1 MIDYQAKLNPVA
13 RDMKPSGIRKF
24 FEIAATRKD
33 CISLGVGEPDF
44 VTPEK
49 FSRAGIQSILDGK
62 TQYTANAGLME
73 LRKAI
78 SKYLDGFIGVHY
90 DPASEVIVTVGASEG
105 LDAAFR
111 AVCAPGDEVL
121 VPEPCFVCYA
131 PLVSLTGATPVA
143 VKCHIE
149 DEFKLNPAEVEAAI
163 TDKTKAIIVA
173 FPNNPT
179 GALMSEQMLKDI
191 CEIARSVG
199 AWVLCDEVYRGL
211 TQEDVY
217 SPSVADLYEK
227 GISTA
232 SMSKV
237 FSMAGLRFGWIAA
250 PREIIEAVLHH
261 RDYNTISV
269 GMLDEYFTELA
280 LTAKDKILE
289 RNRAIIRENLEIL
302 DKWVQSEPRAS
313 YVKPKAGTTAFV
325 KIDTKLTSHEFC
337 ERLVKEKGVMFTPGS
352 ALHTEGYVRIGYAN
366 NKDVLQKG
374 LALTSEFLKEID

>member
-1 MIDYQAKLNPVA
+1 
-13 RDMKPSGIRKF
+13 MKPSGIRKF

-179 GALMSEQMLKDI
+179 GGVMEKADLEAIVPIIEKHDLMVFSDEIYGELVYNGLKFTSIASIDNMRERTIILSGFSKAFAMTGWRLGYICAPKPVMDVVYKIHQYGIMCAPTAAQYAALAALEESFKDDFA
-191 CEIARSVG
+191 EVAEMRSKY
-199 AWVLCDEVYRGL
+199 DERRRYLVDRLNAMGL
-211 TQEDVY
+211 TCFEPRGAFYAFPCV
-217 SPSVADLYEK
+217 K
-227 GISTA
+227 ST
-232 SMSKV
+232 
-237 FSMAGLRFGWIAA
+237 
-250 PREIIEAVLHH
+250 
-261 RDYNTISV
+261 
-269 GMLDEYFTELA
+269 GMDGEQFALA
-280 LTAKDKILE
+280 LLDAKNVAVVPGGAFGDSGKDFIRISYAYSVEAIKTALDKIE
-289 RNRAIIRENLEIL
+289 
-302 DKWVQSEPRAS
+302 
-313 YVKPKAGTTAFV
+313 
-325 KIDTKLTSHEFC
+325 
-337 ERLVKEKGVMFTPGS
+337 
-352 ALHTEGYVRIGYAN
+352 
-366 NKDVLQKG
+366 
-374 LALTSEFLKEID
+374 EFLAEIKK

>member
-1 MIDYQAKLNPVA
+1 MKIESFGVEQWMNEWETKCAYNVA
-13 RDMKPSGIRKF
+13 ETCVESVTVEELLKMAG
-24 FEIAATRKD
+24 
-33 CISLGVGEPDF
+33 
-44 VTPEK
+44 VTPE
-49 FSRAGIQSILDGK
+49 QMTQDLLGK
-62 TQYTANAGLME
+62 KLTYGWIEGSEKVRSLIAGLYQKQTLANIVTTHGCIGANMLVHETLVEPGDHVISVIPTYQQHYSIPESFGARIETLRLKPENGFLPDLDE
-73 LRKAI
+73 LRAM
-78 SKYLDGFIGVHY
+78 
-90 DPASEVIVTVGASEG
+90 
-105 LDAAFR
+105 
-111 AVCAPGDEVL
+111 
-121 VPEPCFVCYA
+121 
-131 PLVSLTGATPVA
+131 
-143 VKCHIE
+143 VKP
-149 DEFKLNPAEVEAAI
+149 DTKLICINN
-163 TDKTKAIIVA
+163 
-173 FPNNPT
+173 PNNPT

-211 TQEDVY
+211 TQEDRAL
-217 SPSVADLYEK
+217 ADP
-227 GISTA
+227 
-232 SMSKV
+232 
-237 FSMAGLRFGWIAA
+237 A